1 MALNSDKD
9 LKMFYSIKE
18 VADKIGVNESTLRYW
33 ENEFP
38 QLSPKKSSNG
48 VRKYTKDDI
57 KTAHMIYHLV
67 KERKLTIAGA
77 RQYLKGVG
85 KREVAETNSQVVER
99 LKAIREELLGIKA
112 ALDFL

>member
-1 MALNSDKD
+1 MALNSNKE

-18 VADKIGVNESTLRYW
+18 VADEIGVNESALRYW
-33 ENEFP
+33 ESEFS
-38 QLSPKKSSNG
+38 QLSPRKSANG

-57 KTAHMIYHLV
+57 KTARMIYHLV

-77 RQYLKGVG
+77 RQYLKGNG
-85 KREVAETNSQVVER
+85 KHEVAETNSNVVER
-99 LKAIREELLGIKA
+99 LKVIREELLGIKA